1 MILPWW
7 ILCSTLLALACWR
20 WNDLRYAVPA
30 KFRLIGTGKKL
41 PPGHMG
47 LPFIGELISFLWYFK
62 FLRRPDDFINS
73 KRNKYGDGVGL
84 YRTYLLG
91 QPSIIACSAE
101 SSRFVLQSDDAF
113 CLQRWPTNDL
123 VGHHSLSA
131 ALGPS
136 HKRLRNFV
144 SVAVNQPN
152 ALRRSALLS
161 QPIIAASL
169 RSWAD
174 RGTVTVHTEARKMT
188 FESIGKLF
196 VSFEPGPVMEEL
208 DLYFGGMMK
217 GMRAT
222 PIDLPGTPFRHAL
235 KCRKRLEAVFRGEL
249 EKRKQQKKRN
259 LEEEEEEAKDLMDGL
274 MRVRDENG
282 DLLSDEEVVDNIAS
296 LVVGGYDSTALSS
309 MWAVYCLAKYPDVL
323 SKLREENMVLK
334 KEKSDGEFI
343 TYDDISRLKYTK
355 KVVEEVVR
363 MANVAVFAFRLSDRD
378 VEFQGHII
386 PKGWKVLCWLRYVH
400 TDSRN
405 FEDPLCF
412 NPDRYDQGAG
422 GVKPSGFQVFGAGT
436 RICVANM
443 FARTQLAIFL
453 HHLSTG
459 YQWELVNPNAGMDYL
474 PHQRPADGVEIS
486 ITKL

>member
-7 ILCSTLLALACWR
+7 ILCWTFLLPLGCWW
-20 WNDLRYAVPA
+20 WNDLRYAAPA
-30 KFRLIGTGKKL
+30 KFSLIGSRKKL

-47 LPFIGELISFLWYFK
+47 LPFIGELIPFLWYFK

-73 KRNKYGDGVGL
+73 KRQKYGDGVGL

-91 QPSIIACSAE
+91 KPSIIACSAE
-101 SSRFVLQSDDAF
+101 SSRFVLQSDEAF
-113 CLQRWPTNDL
+113 GLQRWPTNDL

-131 ALGPS
+131 ALGQS

-152 ALRRSALLS
+152 ALRKFAILS
-161 QPIIAASL
+161 QPIIASSL
-169 RSWAD
+169 RSWAE
-174 RGTVTVHTEARKMT
+174 RGTLTVHREARKMT

-196 VSFEPGPVMEEL
+196 VSFEPGPVMEQL
-208 DLYFGGMMK
+208 DVYFGGMMK

-222 PIDLPGTPFRHAL
+222 PINLPGTPFRHAL
-235 KCRKRLEAVFRGEL
+235 KCRKKLEAVFRGEL
-249 EKRKQQKKRN
+249 EKRKQKKRK
-259 LEEEEEEAKDLMDGL
+259 LVEEEDLMDGL
-274 MRVRDENG
+274 MQVRDENG

-296 LVVGGYDSTALSS
+296 LVVGGYDSTSLSS
-309 MWAVYCLAKYPDVL
+309 MWAVYCLAKHPDVL
-323 SKLREENMVLK
+323 SRLREENMVLK
-334 KEKSDGEFI
+334 KEKGDGEFI
-343 TYDDISRLKYTK
+343 TYDDISKLKYTK
-355 KVVEEVVR
+355 KVVEEVLR
-363 MANVAVFAFRLSDRD
+363 IANVAVFAFRLSDRD
-378 VEFQGHII
+378 VEFQGHVI

-412 NPDRYDQGAG
+412 NPDRYDQQGLGG
-422 GVKPSGFQVFGAGT
+422 GVKPSGYQVFGAGA

-443 FARTQLAIFL
+443 FARTHIAIFL

-459 YQWELVNPNAGMDYL
+459 YQWELVNPNAGIDYL

-486 ITKL
+486 ITTI